1 MSAPIRVGC
10 VQLNGGQDMAANLA
24 RAEALVREAHAKGAR
39 FIATPENT
47 PLMEHRTE
55 VSRALA
61 EPTAGHPAVKHFAEL
76 ARELGVYLLLGSHA
90 ARAQGGRL
98 HNRSVL
104 FDDRGAMVATYDKV
118 HMFDVELSDGA
129 TYKESA
135 NFEPGADA
143 VIADTPFGKLGL
155 TVCYDVRFAYL
166 YRLLAQAGA
175 EILTVP
181 SAFTQVTG
189 EAHWHVLLRA
199 RAIETGS
206 FVIAPAQCGSHSGNR
221 RTFGHSLIVDPWG
234 RVLADGGTEQGVIVA
249 DLDLAKVSEARSRIP
264 ALTHDRPVRLAGVSK
279 PARAIS
285 S

>member
-1 MSAPIRVGC
+1 MSTTIRVGC

-24 RAEALVREAHAKGAR
+24 RAEALVREAHGKGAR

-47 PLMEHRTE
+47 PLMEHRNE
-55 VSRALA
+55 MSRALA
-61 EPTAGHPAVKHFAEL
+61 EPTTSHPAVRRFAAL

-104 FDDRGAMVATYDKV
+104 FDDHGAIVATYDKV

-135 NFEPGADA
+135 SFEPGTEAVLADA
-143 VIADTPFGKLGL
+143 PFGRLGL
-155 TVCYDVRFAYL
+155 TICYDVRFAYL

-181 SAFTQVTG
+181 AAFTQVTG

-206 FVIAPAQCGSHSGNR
+206 FVVAPAQCGSHSGNR
-221 RTFGHSLIVDPWG
+221 RTFGHSLIIDPWG
-234 RVLADGGTEQGVIVA
+234 RVLADGGTAEGVIVA
-249 DLDLAKVSEARSRIP
+249 DVDLAKVNEARTRIP
-264 ALTHDRPVRLAGVSK
+264 ALKHDRPVRLAGIAKS
-279 PARAIS
+279 ARAAS
-285 S
+285 H